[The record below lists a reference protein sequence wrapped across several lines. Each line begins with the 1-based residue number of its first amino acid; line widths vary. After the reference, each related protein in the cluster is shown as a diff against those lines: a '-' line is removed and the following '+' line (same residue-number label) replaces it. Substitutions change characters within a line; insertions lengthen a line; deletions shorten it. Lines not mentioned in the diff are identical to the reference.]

1 MASNFAP
8 EFRTKK
14 ILKNLKEPDKKI
26 VKERASTNYKTTNYE
41 WFDIGDNTNR
51 DLNEGNLMKLYK
63 SFERKVIDIP
73 ISVVLKPGKKPE
85 TKGCYIVRDGQHRL
99 FIAKL
104 RGLPILYNVVNN
116 FDEDDVAVINSA
128 NAKWKSTDYLKRYV
142 SKGNQNYI
150 NFNNWY
156 APYKNEWEISI
167 FFNILNERS
176 NSKSISSKNFNS
188 GDLLLKNEEMDK
200 LTKKSRT
207 LRMFNEFVKS
217 GHTRR
222 YLFAS
227 IIKLLDIPQFDV
239 IRLRDKL
246 KVNLHMLNHHGL
258 EESIKS
264 VLDIYNK
271 GLPASSPLRILPI
284 IDRGKVTGFQVG

>member
-8 EFRTKK
+8 EFRTKE

>member
-8 EFRTKK
+8 EFRTKE

-26 VKERASTNYKTTNYE
+26 VKERASTNYWTTNYE

-150 NFNNWY
+150 NFDNWY

>member
-1 MASNFAP
+1 MASNFAT
-8 EFRTKK
+8 EFRTKE